1 MAVADAI
8 SVLLRRGATA
18 VAASRVGVGVVA
30 FAAPLL
36 VSRSWVGRSGDGTPG
51 RVLGR
56 AIGGRDL
63 ALGVGA
69 LIALRRQENA
79 GSAAVWASAL
89 GSAPAQPDLARPA
102 GAAGQAGAVGVTGGA
117 VPAGTT
123 GETAVPADTAGET
136 GAAVPADAAGPV
148 TPAPAAAMSA
158 AATWVGMA
166 AVADGLDLVTTVRS
180 WDDLPSVKRW
190 LVALSSGGA
199 AALGGA
205 AAVSLFAGAIRQ
217 RGQAKAG

>member
-1 MAVADAI
+1 VAEAI
-8 SVLLRRGATA
+8 SDVLRRGATA

-56 AIGGRDL
+56 ALGGRDL
-63 ALGVGA
+63 ALGAGA
-69 LIALRRQENA
+69 LIALRRQQSE

-89 GSAPAQPDLARPA
+89 GSAPPDS
-102 GAAGQAGAVGVTGGA
+102 TGPQSSA
-117 VPAGTT
+117 SPMV
-123 GETAVPADTAGET
+123 
-136 GAAVPADAAGPV
+136 
-148 TPAPAAAMSA
+148 A

-166 AVADGLDLVTTVRS
+166 AIADGLDLVTTARS
-180 WDDLPSVKRW
+180 WGDLPPVKRW

-199 AALGGA
+199 AVLGGA
-205 AAVSLFAGAIRQ
+205 AAVSLLSGAFRQ
-217 RGQAKAG
+217 RGQDKSTAVR